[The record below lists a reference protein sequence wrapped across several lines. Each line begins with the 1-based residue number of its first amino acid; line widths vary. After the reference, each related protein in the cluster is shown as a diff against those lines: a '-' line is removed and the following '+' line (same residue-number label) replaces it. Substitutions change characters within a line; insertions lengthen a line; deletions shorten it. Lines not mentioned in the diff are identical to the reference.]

1 MTLPGRRSVQ
11 GLWIVALV
19 ALALVAAGCGGS
31 KRGSSSSSTTSTTGM
46 TPDEQA
52 AGGPL
57 VGDPSLISGEQSCEQ
72 NHPNPPWFP
81 TIAAFEV
88 YDSARTHLYACAHF
102 LGSMTSPNKVLAYE
116 SAAVYQTPYNIVT
129 DGPNNLFIYGG
140 GYGDNPTASGSF
152 VASVEPGTLTERW
165 RTVLINTKATDE
177 WDYPGVLNVMKDG
190 SLIVIYGY
198 HIARLNPTTGEIEA
212 SNVLP
217 TGESAPRDTAYNGY
231 DALPDGT
238 IIAKTVNRQKGCS
251 EQGFSAFLNCPNPSD
266 VPPSVM
272 VAINPMT
279 LKVISQITLPE
290 PIGGRLTTARY
301 NNKDYIYL
309 PGTKSLYRYTFQNG
323 KLAADPTWGPVPYLK
338 NGQTAG
344 SALAVL
350 GDYVVAMTNGGAPT
364 STPMS
369 VVAVSQADS
378 HKVANLEPF
387 ASSGSKNSFIPS
399 MVSVD
404 PASHLI
410 FVMDAGAGKIG
421 AVALNNSKLS
431 TVWTADQTTLSFTTL
446 IGPQNQRVLIGT
458 NIPVKF
464 FKQLKSYTTEQVIWR
479 DAATGKQLASSDQFP
494 KMSAG
499 ILVTPGYAGL
509 QYFLTASGHIIELQV
524 TPNTGG

>member
-1 MTLPGRRSVQ
+1 VTLPGWRAIQ
-11 GLWIVALV
+11 GVWIVALV

-31 KRGSSSSSTTSTTGM
+31 KRGSSNSSTTSTTGM

-72 NHPNPPWFP
+72 KHPNPPWLA

-88 YDSARTHLYACAHF
+88 YDSARTHLYGCAHF
-102 LGSMTSPNKVLAYE
+102 LGSMTSPNRVLAYQSTE
-116 SAAVYQTPYNIVT
+116 VYPTPYNIVT
-129 DGPNNLFIYGG
+129 EGPNNLFIFGG
-140 GYGDNPTASGSF
+140 GYGDNSAASGSF
-152 VASVEPGTLTERW
+152 VASVEPGTLNQRW
-165 RTVLINTKATDE
+165 RTVLINTNATKE
-177 WDYPGVLNVMKDG
+177 WDYPGVLNVLSDG
-190 SLIVIYGY
+190 SLVVMYGY
-198 HIARLNPTTGEIEA
+198 HIAKLNPNTGAIEA
-212 SNVLP
+212 STALP
-217 TGESAPRDTAYNGY
+217 TGQSAPANTSYNGY
-231 DALPDGT
+231 DAFPDGT
-238 IIAKTVNRQKGCS
+238 IIAKTVNRQKGCT
-251 EQGFSAFLNCPNPSD
+251 ENGFSAFLHCPNPTD

-272 VAINPMT
+272 VAIDPKT

-290 PIGGRLTTARY
+290 MSVGRVTTAVY
-301 NNKDYIYL
+301 NHHDYIYL
-309 PGTKSLYRYTFQNG
+309 PGLSKLYRYVFADG
-323 KLAADPTWGPVPYLK
+323 KLQADPTWGPVPYLK
-338 NGQTAG
+338 SGQTAG
-344 SALAVL
+344 SAAAVM
-350 GDYVVAMTNGGAPT
+350 GDYVTLMTNGSPT

-378 HKVANLEPF
+378 SKVANLEPF
-387 ASSGSKNSFIPS
+387 ASSGSKNSLIPS

-410 FVMDAGAGKIG
+410 FVMDAGAGEIG
-421 AVALNNSKLS
+421 AVALNNGTLTTK
-431 TVWTADQTTLSFTTL
+431 WTQPQTTLSFTTL
-446 IGPQNQRVLIGT
+446 IGPQDHRVLIGT
-458 NIPVKF
+458 NIPIKF
-464 FKQLKSYTTEQVIWR
+464 FKQLKNYSTEQVIWR